1 LRAVQARILSPSR
14 SWLKTS
20 QQENVMSQITKY
32 LVGAAAAMVLTAWQ
46 GIALGTS
53 LEGTADQPQPVK
65 VRYADLDLNQ
75 PHAVRVLYHRIRL
88 AADESCGVGEI
99 TGSHLKLKSWEQC
112 VAHAVDE
119 TVTRLDRPALTAYHR
134 QHTTDASW
142 KG

>member
-46 GIALGTS
+46 GAALGTS
-53 LEGTADQPQPVK
+53 LDGAADQPHPVTVK
-65 VRYADLDLNQ
+65 YADLDLNR
-75 PHAVRVLYHRIRL
+75 PGDVKILYHRVRL
-88 AADESCGVGEI
+88 AANESCGIGEI
-99 TGSHLKLKSWEQC
+99 TGSHLKQQSWLQC
-112 VAHAVDE
+112 VARAVDE
-119 TVTRLDRPALTAYHR
+119 TVTHLDRPALTAYHR
-134 QHTTDASW
+134 QHTIEASG